1 MKPPPLPC
9 ALWSRSTAGRGA
21 EQPAVFGLQRTDA
34 VRRAEAL
41 GQAKAVGETEALGMG
56 IVRSPLACS
65 VRLQI
70 QG

>member
-21 EQPAVFGLQRTDA
+21 EQPAVLVLQGTEA
-34 VRRAEAL
+34 VGQAEAVA
-41 GQAKAVGETEALGMG
+41 QADAVGEA
-56 IVRSPLACS
+56 IVFSPLACS
-65 VRLQI
+65 VRVQI